1 MAMKLNVLSAGAA
14 KGLLNTMA
22 VREGITLA
30 GEFGAV
36 GAMRERVGA
45 GAACDVIVLT
55 DKMIAELVAAGEVV
69 GSSVIS
75 LGKVYTGVA
84 LLSDAVPVAMTNAD
98 DLRALLSGATKL
110 YFPDAALSTA
120 GIHFMKVLTALGLHE
135 SHRAR
140 FAQFPNGATAMRA
153 LADAGDVRAIGVT
166 QCSEILITK
175 GVKWLAPLPGE
186 FALATGY
193 AAGVVARAEN
203 AEGAATFLTALA
215 AAANAHVREEAGFL

>member
-1 MAMKLNVLSAGAA
+1 MNNVNVLSAGAA

-22 VREGITLA
+22 ARENIGFA

-36 GAMRERVGA
+36 GAMRERLAA

-55 DKMIAELVAAGEVV
+55 DKMIGELVAAGDVV
-69 GSSVIS
+69 TSSVIS

-84 LLSDAVPVAMTNAD
+84 LLSQAAPVSVAD
-98 DLRALLSGATKL
+98 SAALKALLSGATKL

-135 SHRAR
+135 SHRPR

-153 LADAGDVRAIGVT
+153 LAEAGDAQAVGVT
-166 QCSEILITK
+166 QCSEILITE
-175 GVKWLAPLPGE
+175 GVQWIGPLPGE

-193 AAGVVARAEN
+193 SAGLVSRAVN
-203 AEGAATFLTALA
+203 ATLAEAFLAALA
-215 AAANAHVREEAGFL
+215 AAGNAEVRERAGFV

>member
-1 MAMKLNVLSAGAA
+1 MSKLDVLSAGAA

-22 VREGITLA
+22 AREGIALA

-36 GAMRERVGA
+36 GAMRERLVA

-69 GSSVIS
+69 AASVIS

-84 LLSDAVPVAMTNAD
+84 LLSHAAPVSVADAASFK
-98 DLRALLSGATKL
+98 ALLSGASKL
-110 YFPDAALSTA
+110 YFPDATLSTA
-120 GIHFMKVLTALGLHE
+120 GIHFMKVLTALGLNV
-135 SHRAR
+135 SHAAR

-153 LADAGDVRAIGVT
+153 LADAGDAQAVGVT
-166 QCSEILITK
+166 QCSEILITE
-175 GVKWLAPLPGE
+175 GVQWIGPLPGE

-193 AAGVVARAEN
+193 SAGLVSRAAN
-203 AEGAATFLTALA
+203 ADVGNAFLAALA
-215 AAANAHVREEAGFL
+215 AMGSADVRARAGFL